1 MVHEVAEFE
10 DINALPQVY
19 SHHTNPRQAGEI
31 FTKTKPKM
39 AVYSHIVNG
48 TSPKYIGIPNEQL
61 IERTRENYKGPLV
74 VGEDLM
80 SFSITAKG
88 IDIYRH

>member
-1 MVHEVAEFE
+1 
-10 DINALPQVY
+10 
-19 SHHTNPRQAGEI
+19 
-31 FTKTKPKM
+31 M